1 MADSEKAAASQER
14 GSFSIAWLLVG
25 LAVLAFWVM
34 RSRGPEASG
43 DLVGILRPP
52 LTVEGWL
59 NVDRPVRDESL
70 RGQVVLIDNW
80 ASWCGPCRAKMPALV
95 EFNQKFR
102 DQGLVVIGLT
112 PEGGQELGDV
122 ETYVESVKGLDWP
135 IGFGAN
141 LPIDVMGVTAFPT
154 LILFDKSGRSV
165 WAGHELRGLE
175 EAAVKALA
183 ASG

>member
-1 MADSEKAAASQER
+1 MADSEKPAASPKQ
-14 GSFSIAWLLVG
+14 GSFGIAWLLVG
-25 LAVLAFWVM
+25 LAVLAYVMM

-43 DLVGILRPP
+43 DLVGILLPP
-52 LTVEGWL
+52 LKVEGWL
-59 NVDRPVRDESL
+59 NVQGPVRDESL
-70 RGQVVLIDNW
+70 RGQVVLVDNW

-122 ETYVESVKGLDWP
+122 ETYVKSVEGLDWP

-154 LILFDKSGRSV
+154 LILFDKSGTSI
-165 WAGHELRGLE
+165 WAGHGMGGLE
-175 EAAVKALA
+175 AAVVKALA
-183 ASG
+183 APG